1 VAPALAWARAE
12 EEVLQELE
20 RLQQEQRR
28 KMVVLGCWGWIFWA
42 VWDVFFSVGMIL
54 RLGDGSF
61 DRF

>member
-42 VWDVFFSVGMIL
+42 VWDVFFFCWDDFEVGGWI
-54 RLGDGSF
+54 F
-61 DRF
+61 